1 MASFGR
7 TAKTGLQQRGAAL
20 ITAILIVAIASIIA
34 TSIYYDSF
42 LYIKR
47 SSNML
52 LSDQARLYSLGA
64 EDWAADI
71 LTRDLQDDPSRDH
84 LAEEWAAVLPPLPI
98 DGGTLQGGLE
108 DQQGRFNLNNLVT
121 IGGEINEVAYEQF
134 KRLLEAT
141 GQSTQLADRVVDW
154 LDTDQEPRFPD
165 GAEDPVYSGLRVPYR
180 TANGPITSTSELL
193 AIEGF
198 DREIFLALAPFVTAL
213 PIGTKVNIN
222 TASLP
227 VIYAAV
233 PEISL
238 ADAEGLIESR
248 PEDGF
253 ATMDEFTSQAENADP
268 LELSLKSQYFKLSVR
283 VTIGT
288 LQLNMYSLLARE
300 SSAVRPVLRSYG
312 SE

>member
-1 MASFGR
+1 MFR
-7 TAKTGLQQRGAAL
+7 PCQPLHRQQGAAL
-20 ITAILIVAIASIIA
+20 ITAILVVAIASIIA

-71 LTRDLQDDPSRDH
+71 LTRDFENDPARDH
-84 LAEEWAAVLPPLPI
+84 LGEEWAAILPPLPI

-108 DQQGRFNLNNLVT
+108 DQQGRFNLNNLIT
-121 IGGEINEVAYEQF
+121 LGGEINEPAYEQF

-141 GQSTQLADRVVDW
+141 GQNVQLADRVVDW
-154 LDTDQEPRFPD
+154 LDANQEPMFPD
-165 GAEDPVYSGLRVPYR
+165 GAEDSMYSGLRVPYR
-180 TANGPITSTSELL
+180 TANGPITTTSELL
-193 AIEGF
+193 AVEGF
-198 DREIFLALAPFVTAL
+198 NRESFLALSPYITAL
-213 PIGTKVNIN
+213 PSGSKININ

-227 VIYAAV
+227 VFYALV

-238 ADAEGLIESR
+238 ADAEGLVESR
-248 PEDGF
+248 PDDGF
-253 ATMDEFTSQAENADP
+253 ATMEEFTSQADNADA
-268 LELSLKSQYFKLSVR
+268 LDLSLNSQYFRLTVR

-300 SSAVRPVLRSYG
+300 SSAVRPILRSYG

>member
-1 MASFGR
+1 MPRLSPQAMLR
-7 TAKTGLQQRGAAL
+7 DRQQGAAL

-71 LTRDLQDDPSRDH
+71 LMRDSEDDPARDH
-84 LAEEWAAVLPPLPI
+84 LGEEWAAILPPLPI
-98 DGGTLQGGLE
+98 DGGTLQGSLE
-108 DQQGRFNLNNLVT
+108 DHQGRFNLNNLVT
-121 IGGEINEVAYEQF
+121 TGGEINEPAYEQF

-141 GQSTQLADRVVDW
+141 GQAVQLADRVVDW
-154 LDTDQEPRFPD
+154 LDSNQEPMFPD
-165 GAEDPVYSGLRVPYR
+165 GAEDSMYSSLRVPYK
-180 TANGPITSTSELL
+180 TANGPITSTSELF
-193 AIEGF
+193 AVEGF
-198 DREIFLALAPFVTAL
+198 DREIFLALAPYVTAL
-213 PIGTKVNIN
+213 PIGSKLNIN
-222 TASLP
+222 TASAP
-227 VIYAAV
+227 VFYAIV

-238 ADAEGLIESR
+238 GDAEGLVESR

-253 ATMDEFTSQAENADP
+253 ATIEEFTSQAETADP
-268 LELSLKSQYFKLSVR
+268 LELSLNSQYFKLTVR

-300 SSAVRPVLRSYG
+300 PSAVRPVLRSYG

>member
-1 MASFGR
+1 MALSCSRAGR
-7 TAKTGLQQRGAAL
+7 QGRQRGAAL
-20 ITAILIVAIASIIA
+20 ITAILIVAIASIVA
-34 TSIYYDSF
+34 TGIYYDSF

-71 LTRDLQDDPSRDH
+71 LVRDSEDDPMRDH
-84 LAEEWAAVLPPLPI
+84 LGEEWAAILPPLPI
-98 DGGTLQGGLE
+98 DGGTLIGGLE
-108 DQQGRFNLNNLVT
+108 DQQARFNINNLVDAD
-121 IGGEINEVAYEQF
+121 GQINEPAYEQF
-134 KRLLEAT
+134 KRLLEAV
-141 GQSTQLADRVVDW
+141 GLNMQLADRVVDW
-154 LDTDQEPRFPD
+154 LDFDQEPMFPD
-165 GAEDPVYSGLRVPYR
+165 GAEDSLYSGLRVPYR
-180 TANGPITSTSELL
+180 TANGPVTTTSELL
-193 AIEGF
+193 AVEGF
-198 DREIFLALAPFVTAL
+198 DRESFLALEPFVAAL
-213 PIGTKVNIN
+213 PRGSKININ

-227 VIYAAV
+227 VIYAIV

-253 ATMDEFTSQAENADP
+253 ATMEEFTSQADAADD
-268 LELSLKSQYFKLSVR
+268 LELSLNSQYFKLTVR

-300 SSAVRPVLRSYG
+300 PSAVRPILRSYG